1 MSHID
6 SNNVIT
12 IETDPDEHDDR
23 DRKRRKGET
32 GLALDIVSSDGT
44 VRSHR
49 FESPAKPG
57 PPPPRARA
65 SYAQS
70 TVERPSDKVI
80 EIPDPKSV
88 KQAIVDSWIAYTP
101 QQIVKLIKKCY
112 PNVATASSQLSNLK
126 SVLVGL
132 ANPPPEDWLAQL
144 RLSRKEYKELANAY
158 REKRDKQGRNLQFH
172 TVHDSDVL
180 VQRSLEMMT
189 SSDYRVLWPALVVC
203 SGFRP
208 VEVLTANIKETPSS
222 SNHIHP
228 GFWICVSNWAK
239 KKRGSD
245 FCRDH
250 PLLCPSW
257 LFTRGIGIVR
267 KYFCKVPLTKR
278 QLSQRYSKYQLQ
290 LLQKAFPNM
299 VNPTHVLFRRFY
311 AAYSYKHYKED
322 FQGIIGKN
330 NYITHVLG
338 HTSTEPSLSYI
349 NVHLRG
355 AGKINI
361 FQIGKNLK
369 VVAKKQSPKVHVDK
383 RMRPR
388 EHSDLADRNV

>member
-23 DRKRRKGET
+23 DRKRRKGEA

-208 VEVLTANIKETPSS
+208 VEVLTANIKETPNS

-228 GFWICVSNWAK
+228 GFWVCVSNWAK

-250 PLLCPSW
+250 PLAPLSKLAFYTRNRYREKIFLQRTTYKAAAEPAIQQISITATSESIPKHGEPDTRAFQAFLCS
-257 LFTRGIGIVR
+257 
-267 KYFCKVPLTKR
+267 
-278 QLSQRYSKYQLQ
+278 
-290 LLQKAFPNM
+290 
-299 VNPTHVLFRRFY
+299 
-311 AAYSYKHYKED
+311 
-322 FQGIIGKN
+322 
-330 NYITHVLG
+330 
-338 HTSTEPSLSYI
+338 
-349 NVHLRG
+349 
-355 AGKINI
+355 I
-361 FQIGKNLK
+361 FI
-369 VVAKKQSPKVHVDK
+369 
-383 RMRPR
+383 
-388 EHSDLADRNV
+388 